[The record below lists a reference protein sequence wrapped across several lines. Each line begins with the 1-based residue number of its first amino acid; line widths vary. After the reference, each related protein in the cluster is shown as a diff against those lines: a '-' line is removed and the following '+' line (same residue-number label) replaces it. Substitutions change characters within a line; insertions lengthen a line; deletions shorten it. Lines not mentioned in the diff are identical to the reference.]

1 MTFLDTAMYLVMALA
16 AGTVLGLLYFWGL
29 RVTVD
34 RLVSTS
40 RPVRLML
47 SSYALRAGGLLTGFY
62 LIMGGHGER
71 LVALLVG
78 FLLARH
84 TLIRRWGGT
93 ATPSR

>member
-1 MTFLDTAMYLVMALA
+1 MDTYINLFMALA

-29 RVTVD
+29 RVTVS
-34 RLVSTS
+34 RLACTPS
-40 RPVRLML
+40 PVRLML
-47 SSYALRAGGLLTGFY
+47 ASYALRVGGLLTGFY

-71 LVALLVG
+71 LVLLLVG

-93 ATPSR
+93 AIPPR